1 MSEMSAETFDAARP
15 PAVAVV
21 DLDRRVQLALA
32 EAMRVAGVDVVGTAG
47 DFATALK
54 LLANGAQV
62 VLVDPRLP
70 DIATGRALMST
81 IGRDWPAVRIVVMG
95 WGDSGESA
103 MVDGVRSFI
112 SKSASPEEFVAA
124 ALEACGAP

>member
-1 MSEMSAETFDAARP
+1 MPAETFDDARP

-32 EAMRVAGVDVVGTAG
+32 EAMRAAGVDVVGTAG
-47 DFATALK
+47 DISSALE
-54 LLANGAQV
+54 LLDSGARV
-62 VLVDPRLP
+62 MLVDPRLP
-70 DIATGRALMST
+70 DIASGQALMST
-81 IGRDWPAVRIVVMG
+81 ISRDWPGVRIVIMG

-103 MVDGVRSFI
+103 AMVNCVCTFI

-124 ALEACGAP
+124 ALEACATT